1 MSRNKEN
8 GGSHT
13 DKLARLEDSSFPSR
27 QVPCAVHICAEV
39 AGMVGTLQIDT
50 DPGHAFGANWTFRM
64 SSRNNL
70 PQ

>member
-8 GGSHT
+8 GGIHT
-13 DKLARLEDSSFPSR
+13 DRLAKLVDSSSPSR
-27 QVPCAVHICAEV
+27 QVPCEVDICAAV

-50 DPGHAFGANWTFRM
+50 DPGHALGANWTFRM

-70 PQ
+70 PL